1 MMGTVAG
8 DQESRSATISGESGS
23 GISKM
28 LSAHQIW
35 SSPILRAVS
44 ANWLTAEDLRTVA
57 MAFSVARSAHDECR
71 AGIGGTAASGHGAV
85 GTEGQSSEKIP
96 TFARYFAGQYQ
107 EFCRTQ
113 GPTAVET
120 FLGLGEQILS
130 RLEAV
135 LSEAFERAGQEPRGN
150 PAPADGPA
158 AEPGTA
164 SAVRDEPAAG
174 RALFLYGQLLED
186 LYQAVRFGRM
196 SEAFD
201 RIQSR
206 RSLERED
213 EPPIPLYPGVGEVM
227 LVERDDARSIE
238 FTVERYPCTAETLD
252 PRIVRIPPGKTNNL
266 HKHAH
271 ETLFCFIEG
280 TGEILVGTTWV
291 PVKPGD
297 AVFAP
302 RWAMHQTR
310 NTGGSELVLL
320 AITDYYLTSKVYVG
334 KYDKI

>member
-8 DQESRSATISGESGS
+8 DRESRSATISGESGS

-28 LSAHQIW
+28 LSAHRIW
-35 SSPILRAVS
+35 NSPILRAVS
-44 ANWLTAEDLRTVA
+44 ASWLTAEDLRTVV
-57 MAFSVARSAHDECR
+57 MVFSVARSAHDECR
-71 AGIGGTAASGHGAV
+71 AGIGGAA
-85 GTEGQSSEKIP
+85 GTDGRFSEKTP
-96 TFARYFAGQYQ
+96 TFARYFAGQYR

-113 GPTAVET
+113 EPTAVAT
-120 FLGLGEQILS
+120 FLDMGEQVLS
-130 RLEAV
+130 RVEAA
-135 LSEAFERAGQEPRGN
+135 LSEALDRAGEEPRGN
-150 PAPADGPA
+150 PAPADASAGA
-158 AEPGTA
+158 GTA
-164 SAVRDEPAAG
+164 SAVRDVPAAD
-174 RALFLYGQLLED
+174 RALSLYGQLLED

-227 LVERDDARSIE
+227 LVERDDARRIE

-310 NTGGSELVLL
+310 NTGDSELVLL